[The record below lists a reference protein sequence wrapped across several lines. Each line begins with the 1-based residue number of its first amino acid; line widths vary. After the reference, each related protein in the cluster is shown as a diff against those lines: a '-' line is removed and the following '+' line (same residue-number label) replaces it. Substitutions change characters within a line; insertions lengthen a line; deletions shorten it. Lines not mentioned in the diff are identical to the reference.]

1 MPFALILADVD
12 RFKSVNDTYGH
23 ETGDAILKEFSAQ
36 LRAAFRSTD
45 FIFRIG
51 GDEFAVLMPDATE
64 QIRTSIGERLSALRR
79 GLTLV
84 KEHLPRVTASAGI
97 AFSRQTGPE
106 GVFKA
111 ADMALYYVKNHGRDG
126 YRFSGE
132 SGLGD

>member
-64 QIRTSIGERLSALRR
+64 QIRTSIGESLSALRR
-79 GLTLV
+79 GADPGEGAPAPGHGQRGDRLFRADRPGGCVQGGRYGPVLCE
-84 KEHLPRVTASAGI
+84 KPRPGRLPLFR
-97 AFSRQTGPE
+97 
-106 GVFKA
+106 
-111 ADMALYYVKNHGRDG
+111 
-126 YRFSGE
+126 
-132 SGLGD
+132 